1 MTYLEIFKKFVDT
14 PPLIPI
20 GQWMHA
26 PVYLHWSWL
35 LLLFFVL
42 IIDPLTAFA
51 LAGVCLL
58 LILHELGHSHAAHV
72 YGYETKAIIIYIIGG
87 VNDTVKEGSIDYDLS
102 YKQEMW
108 ILFCGPLVN
117 LMLAPFLM
125 VLYWSFPDLAFVRQI
140 MLFNFVVFFLNL
152 LPVYPLD
159 CGKFVLSILS
169 HKFGKVKGTLYAV
182 RLSNLLSII
191 LGILSIMNGYF
202 VMAIISLFIY
212 HASRQE
218 ISVSKRINVE

>member
-20 GQWMHA
+20 GRWMHT

-35 LLLFFVL
+35 LLLLFVL
-42 IIDPLTAFA
+42 VVDPLTACA

-58 LILHELGHSHAAHV
+58 LILHELGHSHAAYV
-72 YGYETKAIIIYIIGG
+72 YGYETKAIIVYIIGG
-87 VNDTVKEGSIDYDLS
+87 VSDPIKDGNTDYDLN

-117 LMLAPFLM
+117 LILVPFLM
-125 VLYWSFPDLAFVRQI
+125 VLHWTFPDLTFVRQI

-159 CGKFVLSILS
+159 CGKFILSVFS
-169 HKFGKVKGTLYAV
+169 HKFGKAKGTLYTV

-191 LGILSIMNGYF
+191 IGVLSIVNGYF
-202 VMAIISLFIY
+202 VMAIIALFIY

-218 ISVSKRINVE
+218 ISVFKRTNVE